1 VPALPLRPR
10 SAPQLVDAAVQL
22 ARRHF
27 GQFAVLGAIALLP
40 SVVVQIYNSY
50 VLGQANVRL
59 GRIFLILALTLLW
72 RSLVDAAI
80 QFAAAEAYVG
90 RPVSVEQAL
99 RHALARSLAI
109 LQAILAKW
117 AMIWIG
123 LLFFIVP
130 GILLFARYFAVP
142 ATVVIEGLGPGAALG
157 RSRRLAEGERGK
169 ILATLG
175 LGWLVYVAIAIALT
189 LTFSGLAGVF
199 VGQVVAGILIM
210 VVYPVLGILT
220 VLLYFDVRIRKE
232 GYDLEVLARDLP
244 IGAPGQLA
252 S

>member
-1 VPALPLRPR
+1 MPALPLHPR
-10 SAPQLVDAAVQL
+10 SAPQLVDAAVHL

-27 GQFAVLGAIALLP
+27 AQFAVLGAIALLP
-40 SVVVQIYNSY
+40 SVVAQIYNSY

-59 GRIFLILALTLLW
+59 GRILLVLALTLLW

-80 QFAAAEAYVG
+80 QFAAAEGYLG
-90 RPVSVEQAL
+90 RPVGVEQAL
-99 RHALARSLAI
+99 RHALARPFAI
-109 LQAILAKW
+109 VQAILAKW
-117 AMIWIG
+117 AIVWIG
-123 LLFFIVP
+123 LFFFIVP

-142 ATVVIEGLGPGAALG
+142 ATVVIERLGSAAALE
-157 RSRRLAEGERGK
+157 RSRQLAEGERGK

-175 LGWLVYVAIAIALT
+175 LGWLLYVAIAIALT

-199 VGQVVAGILIM
+199 AGQVIAGIFIM
-210 VVYPVLGILT
+210 VVYPVLGILA

-244 IGAPGQLA
+244 VGAPGQLA